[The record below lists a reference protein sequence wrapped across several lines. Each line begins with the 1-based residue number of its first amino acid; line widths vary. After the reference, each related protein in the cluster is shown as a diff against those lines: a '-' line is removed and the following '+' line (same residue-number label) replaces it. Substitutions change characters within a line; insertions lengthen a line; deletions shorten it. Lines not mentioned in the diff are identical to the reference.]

1 MKFNSAVQFRGTFNA
16 NWSQTQIK
24 NEPMLFNCDRSAAYE
39 LGGPITR
46 AFLDGLPEDW
56 QAPNPLIIDSRVHM
70 LMKGWY
76 PCIPGYHHD
85 DVPRSTESGQPNYVN
100 PEYLSEHLLGL
111 VNGDIC
117 PTQFALGE
125 IELDIPDQGIIYK
138 QWHPKI
144 VEAVETGQLESYS
157 AGSGVYLQFDCETF
171 HQGVAANKP
180 GWRWFIR
187 VSRNTDRVKSPTNE
201 LRRQVQVYLEHPMEG
216 W

>member
-1 MKFNSAVQFRGTFNA
+1 MKFNSAIQYRGTFSPI
-16 NWSQTQIK
+16 WSQDQIK
-24 NEPMLFNCDRSAAYE
+24 NEPMLFNCSGSAAYD

-46 AFLDGLPEDW
+46 EFLDGLPADW
-56 QAPNPLIIDSRVHM
+56 KNIPLIIDSRVHM

-85 DVPRSTESGQPNYVN
+85 DVPRSTESGQPNYYN
-100 PEYLSEHLLGL
+100 PEYHSEHLLGL

-125 IELDIPDQGIIYK
+125 IDLDIPAHGIIYK
-138 QWHPKI
+138 QWHVDVKY
-144 VEAVETGQLESYS
+144 ALDTGRLWSHS
-157 AGSGVYLQFDCETF
+157 APSGVYLQFDWQTF
-171 HQGVAANKP
+171 HQGVAANRP